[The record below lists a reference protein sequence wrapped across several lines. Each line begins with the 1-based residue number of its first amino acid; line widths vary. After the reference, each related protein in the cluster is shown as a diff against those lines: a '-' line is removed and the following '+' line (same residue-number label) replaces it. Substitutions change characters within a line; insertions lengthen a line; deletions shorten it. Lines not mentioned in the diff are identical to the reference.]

1 MEKKV
6 ISFWLKTET
15 INYEDVEIYQY
26 GFSLLIKRLIHT
38 GVILLMAAVFSEL
51 MGCSIFLFAYAT
63 LREYS
68 GGFHA
73 KSEKGCFFCTLLI
86 SICVIALL
94 KIFPQFPVQVLWY
107 IEIICGMFIWFFSPQ
122 EATNKTLEVQERI
135 VYRKMSHKYL
145 ILFVTFS
152 FVSINYNK
160 IVFGITAA
168 LILQMLMLMFGM
180 RQIKFTSLK

>member
-38 GVILLMAAVFSEL
+38 GAILLMAAAFNEL
-51 MGCSIFLFAYAT
+51 IGCSVFLFTYAT

-73 KSEKGCFFCTLLI
+73 KSEKGCFFCTLII
-86 SICVIALL
+86 SICVITLL
-94 KIFPQFPVQVLWY
+94 KIFPLFPVQVLLN
-107 IEIICGMFIWFFSPQ
+107 IEVICGMFIWFFSPQ
-122 EATNKTLEVQERI
+122 EAINKTLEVQERI
-135 VYRKMSHKYL
+135 IYRKMSHKYL

-152 FVSINYNK
+152 FLSINYNK

-168 LILQMLMLMFGM
+168 LFLQMWMLMFGKW
-180 RQIKFTSLK
+180 QIKFASLK